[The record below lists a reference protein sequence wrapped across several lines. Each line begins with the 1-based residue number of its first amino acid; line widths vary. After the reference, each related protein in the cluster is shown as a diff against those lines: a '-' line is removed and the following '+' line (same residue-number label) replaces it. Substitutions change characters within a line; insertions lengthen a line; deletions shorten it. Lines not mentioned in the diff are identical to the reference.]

1 MLRLVVRRAWV
12 QRRLLSAV
20 VLLVAVA
27 AALLGFYALLLGVTG
42 PRAFSEQV
50 QRTPAVDV
58 DATAYVV
65 GVAGP
70 DLPATRDATRDVV
83 QAVLAPLHPALI
95 STATSQMRQIG
106 DSGRLGYL
114 ATTDRLASQVSLTA
128 GRLPHDHATG
138 PVEAIAPDVAVRLLG
153 LHLGDRVRLGP
164 GAGLGENAHAAVVV
178 IVGTFKAVPRVAVPS
193 DPLSGAGFDPTF
205 TMSGVTAPAY
215 GPFLVGP
222 AGFTSTGFDVE
233 GLRVDAH
240 PELRTADDASLS
252 QAVASLGSAS
262 ALLSSRVG
270 TSADITRVAS
280 QLPDT
285 LARLHTQQATTRSA
299 VLVALLLDTMLGIAA
314 LVLAGRLL
322 ADSRTD
328 ERELLTTLGLAPGQ
342 RLTSALVEAV
352 LLALG
357 SAVLA
362 VPAAALVFA
371 AVMHLPDLR
380 AAGLA
385 EGAAV
390 TPGLVVTVLAGAVL
404 LTLVLVVSPLVG
416 GESDRGLTHRRG
428 LVRSGVDVLLL
439 VVAAVAWWQLH
450 SRAGNSTGNDA
461 LMVLAPVL
469 FLAALSIVAVRT
481 LPPLFALVA
490 AAGSRSRALLPVTL
504 HPAALRL
511 SAGSALV
518 LLSMASASA
527 TFGIALHTTW
537 QQSQGD
543 QADLRVGTDLAL
555 LLDAPPTTEDAA
567 RVARATDDSL
577 VSPVITGPI
586 ALGHYFGNP
595 GSAPQLVALDTRQA
609 GTLVRGRPGDGTTW
623 SDVGGRLAPSS
634 TVRGVPAPAGG
645 AGVTLIGHAPADVSV
660 SVTPSVV
667 VQDAMGL
674 RSTVDGAPLSIDG
687 QAHPV
692 RWSNRLPA
700 GQSIVAVRLSFSDE
714 GSGGPAAHGRA
725 TDVSVTLRIPGR
737 SAVEPAPWRAQ
748 RLGREGVVLAQS
760 VSVRQAG
767 EATRLTTHAVLHVA
781 YLVYD
786 DGEVLTTAFTP
797 PAAVPVAV
805 SQALVDATGT
815 KVGGQLSATIGDSV
829 VLLHVVK
836 VVPSVPSEPARIAVL
851 ADADTVSR
859 ALISAGHLEPAV
871 DAFWVSHPS
880 ARTTAALDGLK
891 LGEVT
896 TRAEVAS
903 ELKRGP
909 LQITLPLAYVT
920 LAGSAV
926 LLLLAAA
933 ALVVSADQRRR
944 SAEVARLR
952 ALGLSRVG
960 ARRLVFAQ
968 HGAVLLALVLSG
980 VVVGGA
986 AAVALVRRLVR
997 SEEGTAPVPRAVL
1010 AWPWASETAVAV
1022 ALVVS
1027 CLVIAAVAAVVQVRR
1042 SDTAQLPTGEA

>member
-27 AALLGFYALLLGVTG
+27 ATLLGFYALLLGVTG
-42 PRAFSEQV
+42 PKAFSAQV
-50 QRTPAVDV
+50 QRTPADDV

-65 GVAGP
+65 GLAGP
-70 DLPATRDATRDVV
+70 DLPATREATRGVV
-83 QAVLAPLHPALI
+83 QQVLAPLHPALI

-114 ATTDRLASQVSLTA
+114 ATTNRLPSQVSLTS
-128 GRLPHDHATG
+128 GRWPHDHATG
-138 PVEAIAPDVAVRLLG
+138 PVEAIAPDVAARLLR
-153 LHLGDRVRLGP
+153 LHVGDLVRLGP
-164 GAGLGENAHAAVVV
+164 GPGLGENAHAAVVA
-178 IVGTFKAVPRVAVPS
+178 IVGTFKAVPRVSAQS

-205 TMSGVTAPAY
+205 TTSGVTAPAY
-215 GPFLVGP
+215 GPFLVEP
-222 AGFTSTGFDVE
+222 VGFTSTGFDVE

-240 PELRTADDASLS
+240 PDLRTADDASLS
-252 QAVASLGSAS
+252 KAAGSLGNAS

-270 TSADITRVAS
+270 TSADITRMAS

-322 ADSRTD
+322 ADSRAD
-328 ERELLTTLGLAPGQ
+328 EHELLTTLGLAPRQ
-342 RLTSALVEAV
+342 RLTASLVEAAV
-352 LLALG
+352 LALG

-371 AVMHLPDLR
+371 AVMHLPHLR

-385 EGAAV
+385 EGPRV
-390 TPGLVVTVLAGAVL
+390 TPGLVVTVLAAVAS
-404 LTLVLVVSPLVG
+404 LTLVLVLSPLVG
-416 GESDRGLTHRRG
+416 WENDRLSSRRRG

-439 VVAAVAWWQLH
+439 VVAAVGWWQLH
-450 SRAGNSTGNDA
+450 SRAENSSGNDA

-481 LPPLFALVA
+481 LPALFALVA
-490 AAGSRSRALLPVTL
+490 VAGSRSRALLPVAL
-504 HPAALRL
+504 NPASLRL
-511 SAGSALV
+511 SAGTALV

-537 QQSQGD
+537 QRSQGD

-555 LLDAPPTTEDAA
+555 LLDAPPTTEDAE

-577 VSPVITGPI
+577 VSPVITGPV

-609 GTLVRGRPGDGTTW
+609 GSVVRGRPGDGTTW
-623 SDVGGRLAPSS
+623 SDVGGRLAPGSS
-634 TVRGVPAPAGG
+634 VRGVPTPSGG
-645 AGVTLIGHAPADVSV
+645 VGVTMTGHAPSGVSV

-667 VQDAMGL
+667 VQDATGF
-674 RSTVDGAPLSIDG
+674 RSTVDAAPLPVDG
-687 QAHPV
+687 DTHPV
-692 RWSNRLPA
+692 RWFAPLPP
-700 GQSIVAVRLSFSDE
+700 GQGIVAVRLSFTSD
-714 GSGGPAAHGRA
+714 GSGGSAQSRVA
-725 TDVSVTLRIPGR
+725 DVSVTMHVPGR
-737 SAVEPAPWRAQ
+737 SAVPPARWGAE
-748 RLGREGVVLAQS
+748 RLGQQGVVLAQS
-760 VSVRQAG
+760 VSARRSV
-767 EATRLTTHAVLHVA
+767 EATRLTTHAILQVA
-781 YLVYD
+781 YLEFD
-786 DGEVLTTAFTP
+786 TGEVLTTAFEP
-797 PAAVPVAV
+797 PPAVPVAV

-829 VLLHVVK
+829 VLLHVVE
-836 VVPSVPSEPARIAVL
+836 VVPSVPSEPAHIAVL
-851 ADADTVSR
+851 ADADTLSR

-871 DAFWVSHPS
+871 DAFWVAHPT
-880 ARTTAALDGLK
+880 ARTSAALDGLK

-903 ELKRGP
+903 ELRRDP

-926 LLLLAAA
+926 LLLVAAA

-944 SAEVARLR
+944 SGEVARLR

-960 ARRLVFAQ
+960 ARRLAFAQ
-968 HGAVLLALVLSG
+968 HGALLLALVLSG

-986 AAVALVRRLVR
+986 AAVALGRRLVR

-1010 AWPWASETAVAV
+1010 AWPWASETVVAV
-1022 ALVVS
+1022 VLVVS

-1042 SDTAQLPTGEA
+1042 SDTTQLPTGEV